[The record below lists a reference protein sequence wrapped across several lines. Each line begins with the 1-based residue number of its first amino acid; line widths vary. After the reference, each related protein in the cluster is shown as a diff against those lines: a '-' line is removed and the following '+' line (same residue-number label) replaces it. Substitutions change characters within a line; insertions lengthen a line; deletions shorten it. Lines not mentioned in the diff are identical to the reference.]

1 MTRVLCF
8 YLNLPTPPSGAFTA
22 SIMQT
27 VQHKYYVIPKAMT
40 WPNAQ
45 NYCRTKYNDLATI
58 VSDEDWVKVKNELGR
73 NNVMSRC
80 WTGLYNDIN
89 SWRWSLNNVL
99 LSSITLKKWNPGE
112 PDNGGGHQS
121 CAAMDPVGNWS
132 DQSCSDK
139 MPFICYNCE

>member
-1 MTRVLCF
+1 
-8 YLNLPTPPSGAFTA
+8 
-22 SIMQT
+22 MQT
-27 VQHKYYVIPKAMT
+27 VQHKYYVILTAMT
-40 WPNAQ
+40 WPKAQ

-58 VSDEDWVKVKNELGR
+58 VSDEDWVKVNNELGR
-73 NNVMSRC
+73 NNVIPRC

-112 PDNGGGHQS
+112 PDNDGGHQS

-132 DQSCSDK
+132 DQSCSDT